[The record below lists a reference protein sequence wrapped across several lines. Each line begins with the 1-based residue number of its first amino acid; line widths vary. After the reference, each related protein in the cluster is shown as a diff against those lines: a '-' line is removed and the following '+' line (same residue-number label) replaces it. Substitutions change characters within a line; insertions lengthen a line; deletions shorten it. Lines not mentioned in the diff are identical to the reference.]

1 MTNVVTL
8 GGRVFWR
15 IEEST
20 VEHDFWMMAQL
31 QEAHLDKLDLDPGVS
46 AEEAVDAMLE
56 QVVRS
61 GKTLLLLAGLLIP
74 AGMAATDWTPQVALD
89 THEHLRRLTDLRDKE
104 QIKPLVASMLA
115 VFFAAGLASVRI
127 SRSSSSEA
135 PGDVQHDQP
144 EQTVGA

>member
-1 MTNVVTL
+1 MANVVTL

-31 QEAHLDKLDLDPGVS
+31 QEAKLDKLDLPAGI
-46 AEEAVDAMLE
+46 APEEAVDLMLE
-56 QVVRS
+56 RVVAS

-74 AGMAATDWTPQVALD
+74 AGMAATDWTPEVAQGIHD
-89 THEHLRRLTDLRDKE
+89 HLRRLTDLQDKE
-104 QIKPLVASMLA
+104 QIKPLVASMLT

-127 SRSSSSEA
+127 SPRSSSEA
-135 PGDVQHDQP
+135 GAEQRDQP
-144 EQTVGA
+144 ELTVGA